1 MNPFSVVARLIEA
14 IFPQWQQRSS
24 RDEVK
29 RRLRL
34 VLAHDRAD
42 LTPALLEKMQQEIL
56 DIISRYVE
64 IDDDNMEFSLES
76 KQRSTALI
84 ANFPIRRIKDP
95 DEVEPVISLE
105 LAQVSIPL
113 GETTLDDRPPATTT
127 PVDASPPDLP
137 PTDTPPPSD
146 IPQLSDAAPV
156 SNAPEG

>member
-64 IDDDNMEFSLES
+64 IDNDNMEFSLES

-95 DEVEPVISLE
+95 EEVDAVIFPE
-105 LAQVSIPL
+105 LAQANNPL
-113 GETTLDDRPPATTT
+113 GDIPQDDRPPDSIT
-127 PVDASPPDLP
+127 PEDSPPTANLP
-137 PTDTPPPSD
+137 SPE
-146 IPQLSDAAPV
+146 ILQLSDVAPT
-156 SNAPEG
+156 APEQA